1 MASPVEAPSRPAI
14 GQGGCEQGGA
24 VPRLAALPLFRGL
37 DEAALVAI
45 AAELEWVELPGG
57 TVLFREGD
65 PAESLYVVTAG
76 SLEVLL
82 KGAEGDRPV
91 AQIGVGETVGE
102 MGLIAGAPRSAT
114 VAALRDSELV
124 RLDRPA
130 YDKLIA
136 AHPGAMLQL
145 VLLLVGRLHRTTR
158 GERLVRSAKTLAI
171 LPLSGAPATVAFG
184 RDFVAAL

>member
-14 GQGGCEQGGA
+14 GQGGA

-45 AAELEWVELPGG
+45 AAELNWVELPGG

-65 PAESLYVVTAG
+65 PADSLYVVTAG

-82 KGAEGDRPV
+82 KGPEGDRPV

-102 MGLIAGAPRSAT
+102 MGLIAGTPRSAT

-124 RLDRPA
+124 RLDKPA

-136 AHPGAMLQL
+136 AHPGA
-145 VLLLVGRLHRTTR
+145 
-158 GERLVRSAKTLAI
+158 I
-171 LPLSGAPATVAFG
+171 LPLSGAPAIAGFA
-184 RDFVAAL
+184 RDFVAALAAAGHRVERLDAATAGRSSERLHRIEAD

>member
-1 MASPVEAPSRPAI
+1 MASPVEALSRAAI
-14 GQGGCEQGGA
+14 GQRVA
-24 VPRLAALPLFRGL
+24 APRLAALPLFRGL
-37 DEAALVAI
+37 DEAALAAI

-57 TVLFREGD
+57 TVLFGEGD

-102 MGLIAGAPRSAT
+102 MGLIAGTPRSAT
-114 VAALRDSELV
+114 VAALRDSQLV
-124 RLDRPA
+124 RLDKPA

-145 VLLLVGRLHRTTR
+145 VQLLVGRLHRTTH

-171 LPLSGAPATVAFG
+171 LPLSGAPATAGFG
-184 RDFVAAL
+184 RDFVAALAAAGH